1 MFIAPIATILG
12 LVLVLLVLVWA
23 GQRRLMYF
31 PLGNVPSPSEVGLP
45 DAETVS
51 FRTEDGLALQGW
63 WVSAALRPTG
73 VTVIVFNGNAGNRAA
88 RSSLAAALAARGI
101 ACLLFDYRGFGNNPG
116 SPSEAGLALDT
127 RAARAY
133 AASRG
138 DVDPDRL
145 VYFGESLGAAVAV
158 RLATHV
164 PPRGLILRSPFSS
177 MVDIGRHHYPYL
189 PVRWLVRDR
198 YPSLGYCQ
206 VDEKLIDLPPRYW
219 PRARREPAILGIRNG
234 HQPQLDNTLQPHRVA
249 AIWRELVRRVQVA
262 LTHEDETPAC
272 HAGEAHSSES
282 DLGAAAGVVRRDDL
296 IGGQRHSE
304 PARE

>member
-116 SPSEAGLALDT
+116 SPSEAGLALDA

-133 AASRG
+133 AASRD

-198 YPSLGYCQ
+198 YPSLELIEH
-206 VDEKLIDLPPRYW
+206 VDCPLLVIAG
-219 PRARREPAILGIRNG
+219 ARDGIVPA
-234 HQPQLDNTLQPHRVA
+234 
-249 AIWRELVRRVQVA
+249 
-262 LTHEDETPAC
+262 
-272 HAGEAHSSES
+272 AHSER
-282 DLGAAAGVVRRDDL
+282 LYAAARQPKRYVLIEGTGHNHHELLAGRRMLWAIDEFL
-296 IGGQRHSE
+296 AEIYLEG
-304 PARE
+304 A